1 MDVRFLKSVFCKSGI
16 SRMTHSVQTL
26 VFLRHGEKPDNDS
39 GQLTGKGLNRALAL
53 ADLLIARYGKADAL
67 YAAAPKQSKL
77 GNSLRS
83 LQTITPVAVRLSL
96 PVHLEFHAKETKAL
110 RDALLDKAHHG
121 HTVFVVWEHDNLIKV
136 VRDILKQTGGDYSDM
151 PAWPR
156 DDFDS
161 LWILTIT
168 RSQTETTVTFSQEK
182 QGLDNLDSYF
192 PPAR

>member
-1 MDVRFLKSVFCKSGI
+1 MDIRFLKSVFCKSGI

-53 ADLLIARYGKADAL
+53 ADLLISRYGRADAL
-67 YAAAPKQSKL
+67 YAAAPKQRKL
-77 GNSLRS
+77 GHSLRS

-110 RDALLDKAHHG
+110 RDALLGKEHHQ

-161 LWILTIT
+161 LWVLSIT
-168 RSQTETTVTFSQEK
+168 RGKNETNIQFSQEK
-182 QGLDNLDSYF
+182 QGLNNLKDYYS
-192 PPAR
+192 

>member
-1 MDVRFLKSVFCKSGI
+1 MDIRFLKSVFCKSG
-16 SRMTHSVQTL
+16 SRQMTHSVQTL

-39 GQLTGKGLNRALAL
+39 GQLTGKGLHRALVL
-53 ADLLIARYGKADAL
+53 ADLLITRYGRADAL

-83 LQTITPVAVRLSL
+83 LQTITPVAIRLSL

-110 RDALLDKAHHG
+110 RDALLDKAHHR

-136 VRDILKQTGGDYSDM
+136 VRDILKQTGGDYAGI

-161 LWILTIT
+161 LWVLTIIRKNEEINIAFT
-168 RSQTETTVTFSQEK
+168 RET
-182 QGLDNLDSYF
+182 QGLNNLNDYYS
-192 PPAR
+192 

>member
-1 MDVRFLKSVFCKSGI
+1 MDNRFLKSVFRKSGI

-53 ADLLIARYGKADAL
+53 ADLLISRYGRADAL

-83 LQTITPVAVRLSL
+83 LQTITPVAIRLSL

-110 RDALLDKAHHG
+110 RDALLDKAHHR
-121 HTVFVVWEHDNLIKV
+121 HTVFVVWEHDNLVKV

-151 PAWPR
+151 PVWAR

-161 LWILTIT
+161 LWVLTIT
-168 RSQTETTVTFSQEK
+168 REEQDISITFSQEK
-182 QGLDNLDSYF
+182 QGLNNLKDYYS
-192 PPAR
+192 

>member
-1 MDVRFLKSVFCKSGI
+1 MDNRFLKSVFRKSGI

-53 ADLLIARYGKADAL
+53 ADLLISRYGRADAL

-83 LQTITPVAVRLSL
+83 LQTITPVAIRLSL

-110 RDALLDKAHHG
+110 RDALLDKAHHR
-121 HTVFVVWEHDNLIKV
+121 HTVFVVWEHDNLVKK
-136 VRDILKQTGGDYSDM
+136 ILPVLSANDEALNNRAIAVGKTAYLIFIIFPFIEINSN
-151 PAWPR
+151 
-156 DDFDS
+156 
-161 LWILTIT
+161 
-168 RSQTETTVTFSQEK
+168 
-182 QGLDNLDSYF
+182 NLQLHF
-192 PPAR
+192 

>member
-1 MDVRFLKSVFCKSGI
+1 
-16 SRMTHSVQTL
+16 MTHSVQTL

-53 ADLLIARYGKADAL
+53 ADLLISRYGRADAL

-121 HTVFVVWEHDNLIKV
+121 HTIFVVWEHDNLKE
-136 VRDILKQTGGDYSDM
+136 TGGDYSDM

-161 LWILTIT
+161 LWVLNIVRGEKEI
-168 RSQTETTVTFSQEK
+168 SVAFSQEK
-182 QGLDNLDSYF
+182 QGLNNLKDYYS
-192 PPAR
+192 